1 MTNKVT
7 AVQENGTFTG
17 KHGLMYK
24 QEVTLDDGTTG
35 EVSAKTQNKW
45 KVGDEVVVTRNET
58 QYGTRFSFSKP
69 QYSQEGQSSNYTASN
84 QARGA
89 FDESK
94 QHRIDAC
101 WAIAQV
107 YAKRD
112 VNFNDPR
119 FLEQLKIDA
128 ISLIHLRNVVVD
140 RLEKYG
146 LPKTNI
152 SLPEPVVTTTTTD
165 EVDNNLP
172 F

>member
-45 KVGDEVVVTRNET
+45 KVGDEVVVTRNQT

-69 QYSQEGQSSNYTASN
+69 QYSGEQTSNYTASN
-84 QARGA
+84 QAREA
-89 FDESK
+89 FDNNK

-107 YAKRD
+107 YSKREI
-112 VNFNDPR
+112 NLNDSR
-119 FLEQLKIDA
+119 SLEQLKVDA
-128 ISLIHLRNVVVD
+128 ITLIHLRNSVVD

-146 LPKTNI
+146 LPKTDMA
-152 SLPEPVVTTTTTD
+152 LPDPVVSNT
-165 EVDNNLP
+165 EVVNSDLP